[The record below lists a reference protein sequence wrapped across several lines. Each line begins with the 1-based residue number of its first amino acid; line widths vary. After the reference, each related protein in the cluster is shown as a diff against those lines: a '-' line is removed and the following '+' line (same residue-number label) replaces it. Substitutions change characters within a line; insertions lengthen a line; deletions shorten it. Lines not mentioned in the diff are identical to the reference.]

1 MMFRD
6 SAMASQI
13 MKISIRI
20 ANIDI
25 TDPMDEIRFQVV

>member
-1 MMFRD
+1 MFRD

-20 ANIDI
+20 ASMDM
-25 TDPMDEIRFQVV
+25 TDPMDEIKFQVV